1 MADVSIDSVIAALEH
16 LPAAVIDEAGPELS
30 AALRKVLEDA
40 IKTERA
46 PSTGIPWAPRKVGT
60 GPMLQG
66 APLVLGVAMVGRT
79 VWCRVKGV
87 EARHSRGWVRG
98 GTARPVMF
106 EKTLPPEAI
115 ASLTAVI
122 NRRVQTALTPTE
134 GV

>member
-1 MADVSIDSVIAALEH
+1 MGAVSIDSVIAALEH
-16 LPAAVIDEAGPELS
+16 LPVAVIDEAGPELS
-30 AALRKVLEDA
+30 AALRTVLEEA
-40 IKTERA
+40 IKAERA
-46 PSTGIPWAPRKVGT
+46 PSTGIPWAPRKKGS

-79 VWCRVKGV
+79 VWCRLKGV

-98 GTARPVMF
+98 GTARPLMF
-106 EKTLPPEAI
+106 VDQLSPDAI
-115 ASLTAVI
+115 AALTAVI